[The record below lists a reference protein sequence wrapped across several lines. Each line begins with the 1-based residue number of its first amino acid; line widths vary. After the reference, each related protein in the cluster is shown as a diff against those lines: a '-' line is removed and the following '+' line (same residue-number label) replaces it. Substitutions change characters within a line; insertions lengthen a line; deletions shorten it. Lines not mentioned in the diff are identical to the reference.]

1 MVDASRY
8 DGWRRQLVGDLRGTV
23 LEIGAG
29 RGENLPHLPDGV
41 SWLALEPNR
50 DRARRLQRTTS
61 RRRTVGVLRAGAEE
75 LPLQDRC
82 VDAVVTTFALC
93 SVRRPGAVVAEVKRV
108 VRPGGR
114 LVFLEHVGAPAGTAI
129 RRLQAAVAP
138 CNRLLDHGCDPT
150 RDTEE
155 LLRTSGFARLE
166 AEHFVVSGPLGLRI
180 DHIAGSAV
188 VQA

>member
-8 DGWRRQLVGDLRGTV
+8 DSWRRQLVGDLRGTV
-23 LEIGAG
+23 LELGAG

-41 SWLALEPNR
+41 RWLALEPNR
-50 DRARRLQRTTS
+50 GRARQLQRTTC
-61 RRRTVGVLRAGAEE
+61 RLRAVGVLRAGAEQ
-75 LPLQDRC
+75 LPLEDGS

-93 SVRRPGAVVAEVKRV
+93 SVRRPGAAVAEVRRV

-114 LVFLEHVGAPAGTAI
+114 LVFLEHVGAPEGTAI

-155 LLRTSGFARLE
+155 LLRSAGFAGLE
-166 AEHFVVSGPLGLRI
+166 VERFVVTGPLGLRI

-188 VQA
+188 VQV